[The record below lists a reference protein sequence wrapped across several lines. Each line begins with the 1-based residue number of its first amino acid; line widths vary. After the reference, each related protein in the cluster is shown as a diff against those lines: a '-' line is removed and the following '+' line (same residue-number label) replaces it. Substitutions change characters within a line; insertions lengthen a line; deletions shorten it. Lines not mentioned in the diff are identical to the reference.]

1 MLVKEKT
8 KSIQISED
16 IHTRAKNFCS
26 KKALKI
32 GRFIEDLIT
41 RELDNKENGKK

>member
-8 KSIQISED
+8 KSIQITED
-16 IHTRAKNFCS
+16 VHNRAKLFCK

-41 RELDNKENGKK
+41 KELNTLENGRK

>member
-8 KSIQISED
+8 KSVQISEE
-16 IHTRAKNFCS
+16 IHTRAKHFCS

-41 RELDNKENGKK
+41 RELNKIENGKK

>member
-1 MLVKEKT
+1 MLLKEKT
-8 KSIQISED
+8 KSVQITED
-16 IHTRAKNFCS
+16 IHNRAKSFCN

-41 RELDNKENGKK
+41 RELNNIENGKR

>member
-1 MLVKEKT
+1 MLLKEKT

-16 IHTRAKNFCS
+16 IHTRAKYFCS

-41 RELDNKENGKK
+41 KELNNLENGRK

>member
-1 MLVKEKT
+1 MLTKEKT

-16 IHTRAKNFCS
+16 VHTRAKLFCS

-32 GRFIEDLIT
+32 GRFIEELIIK
-41 RELDNKENGKK
+41 ELNILENGRK

>member
-16 IHTRAKNFCS
+16 IHTRAKHYCS

-32 GRFIEDLIT
+32 GRFIEDLIIK
-41 RELDNKENGKK
+41 ELNSLENGRK

>member
-1 MLVKEKT
+1 MLLKEKT
-8 KSIQISED
+8 KSVQISED
-16 IHTRAKNFCS
+16 IHTRAKLFCN

-41 RELDNKENGKK
+41 KELNKIENGKK